1 MMTRNFCFLP
11 TFCSKLTMPTE
22 HTRKVQAKPTTY
34 ASKPGP
40 EGVSG
45 ETESVVDED
54 EVEECPQPQM
64 SRPEMAKL
72 SETLWLVCIGAEVE
86 AAYELSKV
94 LRTFEAQIRT
104 LDLQK
109 STQQRLGGWLRVG
122 ESSSSL

>member
-1 MMTRNFCFLP
+1 VV
-11 TFCSKLTMPTE
+11 
-22 HTRKVQAKPTTY
+22 RK
-34 ASKPGP
+34 
-40 EGVSG
+40 GVNG
-45 ETESVVDED
+45 EVESEVDED

-64 SRPEMAKL
+64 SRREMAKP
-72 SETLWLVCIGAEVE
+72 SETLRLVCIGAEVE

-94 LRTFEAQIRT
+94 LRKFEAQIRT